1 MSEHPMENTEDDQG
15 EFLSA
20 GEVAARLGIR
30 ERQVYRMKNDG
41 RLPQPVKLG
50 GLTRWSRRA
59 IADWVEN
66 HCPHQEAVR
75 TTSGNLRK

>member
-1 MSEHPMENTEDDQG
+1 MSEHPVENSEDDQG

-20 GEVAARLGIR
+20 GEVASRLGIR

-41 RLPQPVKLG
+41 RLPQHVKLG

-66 HCPHQEAVR
+66 GCPHQEAVR
-75 TTSGNLRK
+75 PYVQGH